1 MRHGYFDQP
10 PSKMVAT
17 AELVL
22 AGAFWGLGYVA
33 SKWALTSMGPF
44 AIVFLRFAVAFGLG
58 WAFLKVLSP
67 GSLSSLRADLV
78 MSSRA
83 GLALGVTL
91 VFQTLGLQYT
101 TVTRCGFLT
110 GLYVVFVPILESL
123 ILRSAIRLELWIWI
137 AVATI
142 GTLLMCGMDAQG
154 WNVGDTFSLCCA
166 VTAAY
171 QIVAVGKLA
180 DKIHQPFSFNIAQNF
195 WAFIPALAFLIGGED
210 LPALPWTGKAWVGML
225 ILSVGCTLVGF
236 WLQVRAQR
244 VLIATVVSILF
255 LLESPF
261 AALFGFVFFDE
272 RLAWDQLIGA
282 VLILL
287 ACWKTVTLDGKSNKS
302 T

>member
-1 MRHGYFDQP
+1 
-10 PSKMVAT
+10 
-17 AELVL
+17 
-22 AGAFWGLGYVA
+22 
-33 SKWALTSMGPF
+33 
-44 AIVFLRFAVAFGLG
+44 
-58 WAFLKVLSP
+58 
-67 GSLSSLRADLV
+67 

-195 WAFIPALAFLIGGED
+195 SAFIPALAFLIGGED

-272 RLAWDQLIGA
+272 RLAWDQLIRA
-282 VLILL
+282 VSHFIGVLENSD
-287 ACWKTVTLDGKSNKS
+287 VRRKSNKS